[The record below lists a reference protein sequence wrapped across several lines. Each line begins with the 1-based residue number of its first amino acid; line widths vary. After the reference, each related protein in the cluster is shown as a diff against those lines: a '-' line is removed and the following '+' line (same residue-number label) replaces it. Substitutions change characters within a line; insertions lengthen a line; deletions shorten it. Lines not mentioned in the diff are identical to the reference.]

1 MMAGSPPLPEDSMTE
16 PTPRTPDVATHD
28 SATQPAIRIM
38 MLPKDTNAQGT
49 IFGGVILSHIDL
61 AGAVEA
67 QRHTRH
73 RIATVAMRE
82 VVFLQPVFV
91 GDTVSLYT
99 KVIRQG
105 RTSITIGVCVEAQ
118 RADDPGVTVKV
129 TEAETIFVA
138 LDRSGK
144 PTPL

>member
-1 MMAGSPPLPEDSMTE
+1 MSEQ
-16 PTPRTPDVATHD
+16 
-28 SATQPAIRIM
+28 QPAIRVM
-38 MLPKDTNAQGT
+38 LLPKDTNAQGT

-73 RIATVAMRE
+73 RIVTVAMRE
-82 VVFLQPVFV
+82 VVFHQPVFM
-91 GDTVSLYT
+91 GDTVSFYT
-99 KVIRQG
+99 SVIKKG

-129 TEAETIFVA
+129 TEAETVFVA
-138 LDRSGK
+138 IDRSGK
-144 PTPL
+144 PTTL